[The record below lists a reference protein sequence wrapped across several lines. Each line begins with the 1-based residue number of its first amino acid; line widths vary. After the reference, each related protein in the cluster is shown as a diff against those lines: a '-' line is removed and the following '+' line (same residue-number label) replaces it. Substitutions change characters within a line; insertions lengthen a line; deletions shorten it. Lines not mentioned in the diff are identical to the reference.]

1 MKHTEQVVDQIS
13 KLKEEEDALDQ
24 SIALNKIV
32 MNLLKTKA
40 QENKRLWIALILSI
54 LVNLVIVGGFLW
66 YESQWEYFTE
76 TTSTEV
82 VQDTAGEGSNL
93 LQVGDGSRM
102 VFGLEEEASNG
113 ETISE
118 GYYNNPVQNP

>member
-1 MKHTEQVVDQIS
+1 MKNTEQVVDQIS

-24 SIALNKIV
+24 SIALNRII

-40 QENKRLWIALILSI
+40 QENRRLWIALILSI
-54 LVNLVIVGGFLW
+54 LVNLAIVGGFLW
-66 YESQWEYFTE
+66 YESQWEYFAE

-118 GYYNNPVQNP
+118 DYYNNPVQNP

>member
-1 MKHTEQVVDQIS
+1 MRSNEQVADQIS

-40 QENKRLWIALILSI
+40 QENKRLWIALVISI
-54 LVNLVIVGGFLW
+54 LVNLAIVGGFLW
-66 YESQWEYFTE
+66 YESQWDYFTE
-76 TTSTEV
+76 TTTEV
-82 VQDTAGEGSNL
+82 VQDTTGEGSNL

-113 ETISE
+113 EAISE
-118 GYYNNPVQNP
+118 GYNNPVQNP

>member
-1 MKHTEQVVDQIS
+1 MRNNEQVADQIS
-13 KLKEEEDALDQ
+13 KLQEEEDALDQ

-40 QENKRLWIALILSI
+40 QENKRLWIALVISI
-54 LVNLVIVGGFLW
+54 LVNLAIVGGFLW
-66 YESQWEYFTE
+66 YESQWDYFTE

-82 VQDTAGEGSNL
+82 VQDTTGEGSNL

-113 ETISE
+113 EAISE
-118 GYYNNPVQNP
+118 GYENNPVQNP

>member
-1 MKHTEQVVDQIS
+1 MNTEQVVDQIN

-24 SIALNKIV
+24 SIALNRII
-32 MNLLKTKA
+32 MNLLNTKA

-54 LVNLVIVGGFLW
+54 LVNLAIVGGFLW

-82 VQDTAGEGSNL
+82 VQDTAGEGSSL

-118 GYYNNPVQNP
+118 GDYNNPVQNP

>member
-1 MKHTEQVVDQIS
+1 MKNTEQVVDQIS

-24 SIALNKIV
+24 SIALNRII

-40 QENKRLWIALILSI
+40 QENRRLWIALILSI
-54 LVNLVIVGGFLW
+54 LVNLAIVGGFLW

-118 GYYNNPVQNP
+118 DYYNNPVQNP